1 MDKMKL
7 EEIRERLSEFYNSRE
22 GQITVREL
30 LTSSSNIV
38 LPQMVQA
45 KVLFVMKSWTDF
57 RDFALRQVVPR
68 GAGKVVNVQI
78 ATSVEYD
85 SWSEGSAPT
94 AVDPSLAARQITLVP
109 FGKNTLISDLLANTS
124 AINFVETI
132 GQIHADAIRT
142 GIIDK
147 IVDEMAGA
155 SAPNAVS
162 IGTKG
167 DSTERNFDFSNV
179 ASAISAVLSSGFLPN
194 FIATAPDKLWAA
206 FTTNYSVTQFTGALS
221 DFLVSGQIPKVLG
234 LNWYMDPY
242 FEKAI
247 TGSSWSGSNGEKYAI
262 IGQEGMSVVW
272 AALQDEPVVEIW
284 REGRALSN
292 YVVTHMDGGASEG
305 PDASICLIKHA
316 E

>member
-1 MDKMKL
+1 MKI
-7 EEIRERLSEFYNSRE
+7 EEIRESLDAFYKSDAAMM
-22 GQITVREL
+22 TVKEL

-38 LPQMVQA
+38 LPQAVQA
-45 KVLFVMKSWTDF
+45 KVLLALKSQID
-57 RDFALRQVVPR
+57 LRNIAARMVVPKGVGKSLSVQVV
-68 GAGKVVNVQI
+68 
-78 ATSVEYD
+78 TSVEYD
-85 SWSEGSAPT
+85 SWTEGSVLT
-94 AVDPSLAARQITLVP
+94 AADPSLASKSITLAP
-109 FGKNTLISDLLANTS
+109 FGKVTQISDLLANTA
-124 AINFVETI
+124 AINFVEMI
-132 GQIHADAIRT
+132 GQVHADAVRT

-167 DSTERNFDFSNV
+167 DSTEKNFDFSNV
-179 ASAISAVLSSGFLPN
+179 ASAISANLSSGFVPN
-194 FIATAPDKLWAA
+194 FIVTAPDKLWAA
-206 FTTNYSVTQFTGALS
+206 FTTSYAVTQFQGALS

-247 TGSSWSGSNGEKYAI
+247 TGSSWNGSNGEKYAI

-284 REGRALSN
+284 REARSLSN
-292 YVVTHMDGGASEG
+292 YVVTHMDGGATEG